1 MDPSA
6 VGVRLAS
13 GVVAP
18 LIRKLFV
25 KEGPGAG
32 LVAKPV
38 RISGLVSFTGERRTL
53 SDKDLHKLAAELVD
67 RAVRSAGPGER
78 PLAADEDR
86 AVAEAL
92 ATTLRG
98 LGDLDMDDV
107 QAVRLGATALA
118 ERLEAA
124 SPHAV
129 RGLSRDAGLL
139 HATLLG
145 TACLHIV
152 HFFTQRSAFVARTLV
167 QQSRSLDSLITL
179 IDEFLARHPSPRAA
193 DAAFERGY
201 LAYLARKHGRLTIYG
216 IDLAHSPDRWPLD
229 AAYMSLEATAP
240 AAREATA
247 VGPFDEVG
255 GPVGAPPVPAPVPAD
270 QALAGRDRVLL
281 RGVAGSGKSTLVQ
294 WLAVSCTKAPGD
306 TALPPLRRT
315 RRLAR
320 RRRLRRADAVRH
332 EPHRGRRL
340 HRPLAR
346 RGPLRRRRPRTP
358 RRL

>member
-1 MDPSA
+1 M
-6 VGVRLAS
+6 GVRFAS

-18 LIRKLFV
+18 LVRKLFV

-38 RISGLVSFTGERRTL
+38 RISGLVSFKGERRTL
-53 SDKDLHKLAAELVD
+53 SDKDLRKLAAELVD

-78 PLAADEDR
+78 PLAADEER
-86 AVAEAL
+86 AVADAL
-92 ATTLRG
+92 ATTLHG

-118 ERLEAA
+118 ARLEAA
-124 SPHAV
+124 RPHAV
-129 RGLSRDAGLL
+129 RGLSRDAELL

-167 QQSRSLDSLITL
+167 QQSRSLDGLITAMDTF
-179 IDEFLARHPSPRAA
+179 ITRHPSPRTAE
-193 DAAFERGY
+193 AAFERRY

-240 AAREATA
+240 AAPEVTA
-247 VGPFDEVG
+247 VSPFAEEG
-255 GPVGAPPVPAPVPAD
+255 GP
-270 QALAGRDRVLL
+270 
-281 RGVAGSGKSTLVQ
+281 
-294 WLAVSCTKAPGD
+294 
-306 TALPPLRRT
+306 
-315 RRLAR
+315 
-320 RRRLRRADAVRH
+320 
-332 EPHRGRRL
+332 
-340 HRPLAR
+340 
-346 RGPLRRRRPRTP
+346 RPRAGPTAC
-358 RRL
+358 